1 MKIILK
7 PFIDFIKKYYIL
19 ILLFGLY
26 ILVTYLLKMPN
37 CLIKLICGYPCP
49 GCGLTREGFAVLR
62 LDFVAAVHFN
72 PLIFV
77 LPLVLLVIIY
87 KEYSFFKKLYYNKFF
102 WSLLVLLAIGLY
114 VYRMIVIY
122 PNVPMNYDDRNLIKR
137 VINIFR

>member
-1 MKIILK
+1 MKKIFM
-7 PFIDFIKKYYIL
+7 PFLDFIKKYF
-19 ILLFGLY
+19 LLVIIFLLY
-26 ILVTYLLKMPN
+26 LLVTYIFKIPN
-37 CLIKLICGYPCP
+37 CIVKLICGYPCP
-49 GCGLTREGFAVLR
+49 GCGLTRAGFAVLR
-62 LDFVAAVHFN
+62 FDFVAAVHFN

-102 WSLLVLLAIGLY
+102 WFSLVLLAIGLY

-137 VINIFR
+137 VVNIFR

>member
-1 MKIILK
+1 MKKIFM
-7 PFIDFIKKYYIL
+7 PFLDFIKKYF
-19 ILLFGLY
+19 LLVIIFLLY
-26 ILVTYLLKMPN
+26 LLVTYIFKIPN
-37 CLIKLICGYPCP
+37 CIVKLICGYPCP
-49 GCGLTREGFAVLR
+49 GCGLTRAGVAVLR
-62 LDFVAAVHFN
+62 FDFVAAVHFN

-102 WSLLVLLAIGLY
+102 WFSLVLLAIGLY

-137 VINIFR
+137 VVNIFR